1 MDGQTGLATA
11 WYWILAFLLY
21 LYILTDGFDLGVGV
35 LCLTTSDET
44 VRSVMVE
51 TIEGVWHANQTW
63 LVMLGGVLFGAYP
76 LVYGTVLAALYL
88 PAGLLLFAF
97 MARGIGL
104 ECRGEADNPRPWS
117 LLFGL
122 GSLAVIVAHG
132 LLLGAILQGMH
143 FADGAFTGSPF
154 DWLSPFTVLVCA
166 VLLALYTLFAA
177 AWLSLRTTGR
187 VRDFARRWGV
197 RAAGA
202 SLVLLVLLVAY
213 IALTPGLGH
222 LAGRPGTGGLS
233 PLFTVLVLLAV
244 LCLGLCA
251 RALAKGFDR
260 APFVH
265 VALMLLLLA
274 VAFGTSLFPVIVP
287 PGVTAMQAASPP
299 DMLRIML
306 WVVGGLLPV
315 ILLYNAY
322 QYRVFAGR
330 VSADGE
336 SDAS

>member
-1 MDGQTGLATA
+1 MDGQMDIAA
-11 WYWILAFLLY
+11 VWYWILALLLY
-21 LYILTDGFDLGVGV
+21 LYILTDGFDLGVGI
-35 LCLTTSDET
+35 LCLAAPDET
-44 VRSVMVE
+44 VRGAMTE

-104 ECRGEADNPRPWS
+104 ECRGEAADPRPWT
-117 LLFGL
+117 LVFGL
-122 GSLAVIVAHG
+122 GSLGVILAHG
-132 LLLGAILQGMH
+132 LLLGGILQGMH
-143 FADGAFTGSPF
+143 FAGGVFQGGPF
-154 DWLSPFTVLVCA
+154 DWLTPFTLLVCA

-177 AWLSLRTTGR
+177 AWLALRTAGR
-187 VRDFARRWGV
+187 VRDFARMWGV

-222 LAGRPGTGGLS
+222 LAGRSGTGGLS

-244 LCLGLCA
+244 LNLGLCA
-251 RALAKGFDR
+251 RALGKGWDR
-260 APFVH
+260 LPLLHA
-265 VALMLLLLA
+265 ATLLLLLA
-274 VAFGTSLFPVIVP
+274 VAFGTSLFPILVP
-287 PGVTAMQAASPP
+287 PGLTVAKAASPP

-322 QYRVFAGR
+322 QYRVFAGK
-330 VSADGE
+330 VSPDGE
-336 SDAS
+336 TDAP

>member
-1 MDGQTGLATA
+1 MDGQTGIAA
-11 WYWILAFLLY
+11 VWYWILALLLY
-21 LYILTDGFDLGVGV
+21 LYLLTDGFDLGVGI
-35 LCLTTSDET
+35 LCLTTADET
-44 VRSVMVE
+44 VREVMTE

-104 ECRGEADNPRPWS
+104 ECRAEADNPRPWT
-117 LLFGL
+117 LVFGL

-132 LLLGAILQGMH
+132 LLLGGILQGMR
-143 FADGAFTGSPF
+143 FANGVFQGGPF

-166 VLLALYTLFAA
+166 VLLTLYTLFGA
-177 AWLSLRTTGR
+177 AWLALRTDGSA
-187 VRDFARRWGV
+187 RDFARLWGV

-202 SLVLLVLLVAY
+202 SLVLLVLLVTY
-213 IALTPGLGH
+213 IALTPALGH

-233 PLFTVLVLLAV
+233 PLFTVLVLLAG
-244 LCLGLCA
+244 LNLGLCA
-251 RALAKGFDR
+251 RALGKGWDR
-260 APFVH
+260 RPLLHAA
-265 VALMLLLLA
+265 ALLLLLA
-274 VAFGTSLFPVIVP
+274 LAFGTSLFPVLVP
-287 PGVTAMQAASPP
+287 PGLTVAQAASPP

-315 ILLYNAY
+315 VLLYNAY
-322 QYRVFAGR
+322 QYRVFAGK
-330 VSADGE
+330 VSPDGE
-336 SDAS
+336 TDAS